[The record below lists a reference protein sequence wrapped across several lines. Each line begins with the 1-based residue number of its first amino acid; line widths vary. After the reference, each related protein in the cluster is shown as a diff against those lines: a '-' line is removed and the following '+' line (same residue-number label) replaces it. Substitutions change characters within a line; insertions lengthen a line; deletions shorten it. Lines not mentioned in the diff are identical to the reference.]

1 MKFLKLSR
9 LAFGSFI
16 EFGCAD
22 GVRDSNTH
30 MLECMG
36 WKGFC
41 IEPVETVRERQHAYA
56 GAVCPPNQTSV
67 DIVVASLN
75 GLHGANPDLKS
86 AGQTAKHIQKTKC
99 YNLNDVRRQ
108 HHMDHVTY
116 MTVDTEGNEPE
127 ILLAYSPL
135 DWVDWLQVECNT
147 GKACRRVHS
156 ILKTNFTFKA
166 HFTFRN
172 GRGGGDM
179 LYYRKQ

>member
-1 MKFLKLSR
+1 MSQYGQTPKFLKLSR

-41 IEPVETVRERQHAYA
+41 IEPVETVMGRKHAYA
-56 GAVCPPNQTSV
+56 GAVCPPNQSSV

-86 AGQTAKHIQKTKC
+86 AGQMAKKVQ
-99 YNLNDVRRQ
+99 
-108 HHMDHVTY
+108 
-116 MTVDTEGNEPE
+116 
-127 ILLAYSPL
+127 
-135 DWVDWLQVECNT
+135 
-147 GKACRRVHS
+147 
-156 ILKTNFTFKA
+156 KTNFTFKA
-166 HFTFRN
+166 RFPFRN